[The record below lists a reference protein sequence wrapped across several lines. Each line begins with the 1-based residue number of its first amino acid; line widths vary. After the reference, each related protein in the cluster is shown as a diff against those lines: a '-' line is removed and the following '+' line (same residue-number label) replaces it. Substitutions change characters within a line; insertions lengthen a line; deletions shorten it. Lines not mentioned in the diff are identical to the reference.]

1 MNASIA
7 DSSTINL
14 NRRLFWLKTVTA
26 AALAFGFVLSRRL
39 WTSSR
44 LFPFSP
50 VIPSLPAVPFPL
62 DYIWFVGLIGLLLA
76 VAVTARPQRLVIAF
90 LVLAGLL
97 SLFDQMRWQPWFYQY
112 FFLLA
117 GFGIWAWR
125 KPKAKNNRNSFNAG
139 ALIIICTYFW
149 SGVQKLNVTFLKK
162 TWPDFSKP
170 LLRFFPTGA
179 QGILRL
185 AGLGIP
191 LLEIGLALGLLT
203 SRFRKASI
211 ILAIVSHT
219 LILVLLVFSGEN
231 MVVWPW
237 NIAMGFFVVILFWQN
252 KESGVRRILSPKHP
266 FHVLVLILFGL
277 LPVLSFSGVW
287 DSYLSLALYSGNNHQ
302 AAVYINQSV
311 MDQLPVGLRPYIWQE
326 SEPMFLD
333 INRWAYGELNVP
345 VYPEPRVFRR
355 VTERLCEYAGNSA
368 DIKLAVSEQ
377 PDILTGRRE
386 SQYYDCR
393 HLR

>member
-1 MNASIA
+1 
-7 DSSTINL
+7 
-14 NRRLFWLKTVTA
+14 
-26 AALAFGFVLSRRL
+26 
-39 WTSSR
+39 
-44 LFPFSP
+44 
-50 VIPSLPAVPFPL
+50 
-62 DYIWFVGLIGLLLA
+62 
-76 VAVTARPQRLVIAF
+76 
-90 LVLAGLL
+90 
-97 SLFDQMRWQPWFYQY
+97 
-112 FFLLA
+112 
-117 GFGIWAWR
+117 
-125 KPKAKNNRNSFNAG
+125 
-139 ALIIICTYFW
+139 
-149 SGVQKLNVTFLKK
+149 
-162 TWPDFSKP
+162 
-170 LLRFFPTGA
+170 
-179 QGILRL
+179 
-185 AGLGIP
+185 
-191 LLEIGLALGLLT
+191 
-203 SRFRKASI
+203 
-211 ILAIVSHT
+211 
-219 LILVLLVFSGEN
+219 
-231 MVVWPW
+231 
-237 NIAMGFFVVILFWQN
+237 MGFFVVILFWQN

-368 DIKLAVSEQ
+368 DIKLAISEQ